1 MAFKS
6 FFLAWICSCMDLPFL
21 QHFGVEVALE
31 LAYSV
36 FFQQPELFQAH
47 TNGQWQIGCF
57 TKTPFLGIHIA
68 QS

>member
-1 MAFKS
+1 
-6 FFLAWICSCMDLPFL
+6 MDLPFL

-36 FFQQPELFQAH
+36 FFQQPEVFQAH
-47 TNGQWQIGCF
+47 TDGQWQIRCF